1 MNLSD
6 HGVLLRPILT
16 EKTTFAIEVLNAYVF
31 EVHPSAN
38 KIQIRKAVETL
49 FDVKVT
55 KVNVRNRKGKRKR
68 VGRSVGYGKDTK
80 HAVVT
85 LAAGDKLEIY

>member
-6 HGVLLRPILT
+6 HGILLRPILT
-16 EKTTFAIEVLNAYVF
+16 EKTTFGIEVLNAYVF

-68 VGRSVGYGKDTK
+68 VGSSVGYGKDTK

>member
-1 MNLSD
+1 MNRSD

-16 EKTTFAIEVLNAYVF
+16 EKTTFGIEALNAYVF

-38 KIQIRKAVETL
+38 KIQIRKAVENL
-49 FDVKVT
+49 FDVKVR

-68 VGRSVGYGKDTK
+68 VGRTVGYGKNTK
-80 HAVVT
+80 HAVIT
-85 LAAGDKLEIY
+85 LAAGETLDIY

>member
-16 EKTTFAIEVLNAYVF
+16 EKTTFGIEVLNAYVF

-38 KIQIRKAVETL
+38 KVQIRKAVETL

-68 VGRSVGYGKDTK
+68 VGKSVGYGKDTK

>member
-16 EKTTFAIEVLNAYVF
+16 EKTTFGIEALNAYVF

-38 KIQIRKAVETL
+38 KIQIRKAVENL
-49 FDVKVT
+49 FDVKVR

-68 VGRSVGYGKDTK
+68 VGRTGGYGKNTK
-80 HAVVT
+80 HAVIT
-85 LAAGDKLEIY
+85 LAAGETLDIY

>member
-16 EKTTFAIEVLNAYVF
+16 DKTTFGIEALNAYVF

-38 KIQIRKAVETL
+38 KIQIRKAVENL
-49 FDVKVT
+49 FDVKVR

-68 VGRSVGYGKDTK
+68 VGRTVGYGKNTK
-80 HAVVT
+80 HAVIT
-85 LAAGDKLEIY
+85 LAAGETLDIY

>member
-16 EKTTFAIEVLNAYVF
+16 EKTTFGIEVLNAYVF

-38 KIQIRKAVETL
+38 KIQIRKAVEPL

>member
-6 HGVLLRPILT
+6 HGILLRPILT
-16 EKTTFAIEVLNAYVF
+16 EKTTFGIEVLNAYVF

-68 VGRSVGYGKDTK
+68 VGKSVGYGKDTK

>member
-6 HGVLLRPILT
+6 NGVLLRPILT
-16 EKTTFAIEVLNAYVF
+16 EKTTFGIEVLNAYVF

-68 VGRSVGYGKDTK
+68 VGKSVGYGKDTK

>member
-16 EKTTFAIEVLNAYVF
+16 EKTTFGIEVLNAYVF

-38 KIQIRKAVETL
+38 KIQVRKAVETL

-55 KVNVRNRKGKRKR
+55 KVNIRNRKGKRKR

-80 HAVVT
+80 HAIVT

>member
-16 EKTTFAIEVLNAYVF
+16 EKTTFGIEALNAYVF

-38 KIQIRKAVETL
+38 KIQIRKAVANL
-49 FDVKVT
+49 FDVKVR
-55 KVNVRNRKGKRKR
+55 KVNVRNRRGKRKR
-68 VGRSVGYGKDTK
+68 VGRTVGYGKNTK

-85 LAAGDKLEIY
+85 LAAGETLDIY

>member
-16 EKTTFAIEVLNAYVF
+16 EKTTFGIEALNAYVF

-38 KIQIRKAVETL
+38 KIQIRKAVENL
-49 FDVKVT
+49 FDVKVR

-68 VGRSVGYGKDTK
+68 VGRTVGYGKNTQ
-80 HAVVT
+80 HAVIT
-85 LAAGDKLEIY
+85 LAAGETLDIY

>member
-6 HGVLLRPILT
+6 HGILLRPILT
-16 EKTTFAIEVLNAYVF
+16 EKTTFGIEALNAYVF

-38 KIQIRKAVETL
+38 KLQVRNAVEGL
-49 FDVKVT
+49 FDVKVR
-55 KVNVRNRKGKRKR
+55 KVNIRNRRGKRKR
-68 VGRSVGYGKDTK
+68 VGRSVGFGKNTK

-85 LAAGDKLEIY
+85 LAVGDKLDIY

>member
-16 EKTTFAIEVLNAYVF
+16 EKTTFGIEALNAYVF

-38 KIQIRKAVETL
+38 KIQIRKAVENL
-49 FDVKVT
+49 FDVKVR

-68 VGRSVGYGKDTK
+68 VGRTVGYGKNTK

-85 LAAGDKLEIY
+85 LAAGETLDIY

>member
-1 MNLSD
+1 MNLSA
-6 HGVLLRPILT
+6 HGILLRPILT
-16 EKTTFAIEVLNAYVF
+16 EKTTFGIEVLNAYVF

>member
-16 EKTTFAIEVLNAYVF
+16 EKTTFGIEALNAYVF

-38 KIQIRKAVETL
+38 KMQIRKAVENL
-49 FDVKVT
+49 FDVKVRN
-55 KVNVRNRKGKRKR
+55 VNVRNRKGKRKR
-68 VGRSVGYGKDTK
+68 VGRTVGYGKNTK
-80 HAVVT
+80 HAVIT
-85 LAAGDKLEIY
+85 LAAGETLDIY

>member
-16 EKTTFAIEVLNAYVF
+16 EKTTFGIEVLNAYVF

-80 HAVVT
+80 LSLIH
-85 LAAGDKLEIY
+85 I

>member
-16 EKTTFAIEVLNAYVF
+16 EKTTFGIEALNAYVF

-38 KIQIRKAVETL
+38 KIQIRKAVENL
-49 FDVKVT
+49 FDVKVR

-68 VGRSVGYGKDTK
+68 VGRTVGYGKNTK
-80 HAVVT
+80 HAVIT
-85 LAAGDKLEIY
+85 LAAGETLDIY

>member
-6 HGVLLRPILT
+6 HGILLRPILT
-16 EKTTFAIEVLNAYVF
+16 EKTTFGIEVLNAYVF

-38 KIQIRKAVETL
+38 KVQIRKAVETL

>member
-16 EKTTFAIEVLNAYVF
+16 EKTTFGIEALNAYVF

-38 KIQIRKAVETL
+38 KIQIRKAVENL
-49 FDVKVT
+49 FDVKVR
-55 KVNVRNRKGKRKR
+55 KVNVRNRRGKRKR
-68 VGRSVGYGKDTK
+68 VGRPVGYGKNTK

-85 LAAGDKLEIY
+85 LAAGETLDIY

>member
-16 EKTTFAIEVLNAYVF
+16 EKTTFGIEVLNAYVF

-38 KIQIRKAVETL
+38 KVQVRKAVETL

-55 KVNVRNRKGKRKR
+55 KVNIRNRKGKRKR

-80 HAVVT
+80 HAIVT

>member
-6 HGVLLRPILT
+6 HGILLRPILT
-16 EKTTFAIEVLNAYVF
+16 EKTTFGIEVLNAYVF

-38 KIQIRKAVETL
+38 KIQIRKAVEAL

-68 VGRSVGYGKDTK
+68 VGKSVGYGKDTK

>member
-16 EKTTFAIEVLNAYVF
+16 EKTTFGIEVLNAYVF
-31 EVHPSAN
+31 EVPPSAN

>member
-6 HGVLLRPILT
+6 QGVLLRPILT
-16 EKTTFAIEVLNAYVF
+16 EKTTFGIEVLNAYVF

-38 KIQIRKAVETL
+38 KIQVRKAVETL

-55 KVNVRNRKGKRKR
+55 KVNIRNRKGKRKR

-80 HAVVT
+80 HAIVT

>member
-6 HGVLLRPILT
+6 HGVFMRPILT
-16 EKTTFAIEVLNAYVF
+16 EKTTFGIEALNAYVF

-38 KIQIRKAVETL
+38 KIQIRKAVENL
-49 FDVKVT
+49 FDVKVR
-55 KVNVRNRKGKRKR
+55 KVNVRNRRGKRKR
-68 VGRSVGYGKDTK
+68 VGRTVGYGKNTK

-85 LAAGDKLEIY
+85 LAAGETLDIY

>member
-6 HGVLLRPILT
+6 HGILLRPILT
-16 EKTTFAIEVLNAYVF
+16 EKTTFGIEVLNAYVF

-38 KIQIRKAVETL
+38 KVQVRKAVETL

-55 KVNVRNRKGKRKR
+55 KVNIRNRKGKRKT

>member
-1 MNLSD
+1 MYLSE

-16 EKTTFAIEVLNAYVF
+16 EKTTFGIEVLNAYVF

>member
-16 EKTTFAIEVLNAYVF
+16 EKTTFGIEALNAYVF

-38 KIQIRKAVETL
+38 KIQIRKAVENL
-49 FDVKVT
+49 FDVKVR

-68 VGRSVGYGKDTK
+68 VGRTVGYGKNTK
-80 HAVVT
+80 HAVIT
-85 LAAGDKLEIY
+85 LAVGEKLDIY

>member
-16 EKTTFAIEVLNAYVF
+16 EKTTFGIEALNAYVF

-38 KIQIRKAVETL
+38 KIQIRKAVENL
-49 FDVKVT
+49 FDVKVR
-55 KVNVRNRKGKRKR
+55 KVNVRNRRGKRKR
-68 VGRSVGYGKDTK
+68 VGRTVGYGKNTK
-80 HAVVT
+80 HAVIT
-85 LAAGDKLEIY
+85 LAAGETLDIY

>member
-6 HGVLLRPILT
+6 HGILLRPILT
-16 EKTTFAIEVLNAYVF
+16 EKTTFGIEVLNAYVF

-38 KIQIRKAVETL
+38 KVQIRKAVETL

-68 VGRSVGYGKDTK
+68 VGKSVGYGKDTK

>member
-6 HGVLLRPILT
+6 QGVLLRPILT
-16 EKTTFAIEVLNAYVF
+16 EKTTFGIEVLNAYVF

-38 KIQIRKAVETL
+38 KVQVRKAVETL

-55 KVNVRNRKGKRKR
+55 KVNIRNRKGKRKR

-80 HAVVT
+80 HAIVT

>member
-16 EKTTFAIEVLNAYVF
+16 EKTTFGIEVLNAYVF

-55 KVNVRNRKGKRKR
+55 KVNGRNRKGKRKR
-68 VGRSVGYGKDTK
+68 GGRSVGYGKDTK

>member
-16 EKTTFAIEVLNAYVF
+16 EKTTFGIEVLNAYVF

-49 FDVKVT
+49 FDVKVK

-85 LAAGDKLEIY
+85 LAPGDKLDIY

>member
-16 EKTTFAIEVLNAYVF
+16 EKTTFGIEALNAYVF

-38 KIQIRKAVETL
+38 KIQIRKAVENL
-49 FDVKVT
+49 FDVKVR
-55 KVNVRNRKGKRKR
+55 KVNVRNRRGKRKR
-68 VGRSVGYGKDTK
+68 VGRTVGYGKNTK

-85 LAAGDKLEIY
+85 LAAGETLDIY

>member
-1 MNLSD
+1 M
-6 HGVLLRPILT
+6 LRPILT
-16 EKTTFAIEVLNAYVF
+16 EKTTFGIEVLNAYVF